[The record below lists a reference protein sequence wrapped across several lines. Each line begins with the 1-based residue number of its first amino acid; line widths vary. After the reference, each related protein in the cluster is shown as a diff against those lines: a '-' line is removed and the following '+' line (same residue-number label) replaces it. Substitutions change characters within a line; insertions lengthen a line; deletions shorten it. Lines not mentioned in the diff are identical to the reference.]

1 MDICINQL
9 KLLYIFTHTRD
20 IDTDICRLAQELR
33 IGREPEEEK
42 EERVYRERTKQENDM
57 PKLSLR
63 LRLRL

>member
-42 EERVYRERTKQENDM
+42 E
-57 PKLSLR
+57 
-63 LRLRL
+63 

>member
-1 MDICINQL
+1 MEICINQL

-20 IDTDICRLAQELR
+20 IDTDICRLEQELR